1 MPWYAWFGGVASFV
15 LSYNSRNGNTV
26 WCSRSLLYV
35 E

>member
-1 MPWYAWFGGVASFV
+1 MPWCAWFGGVASFE

-26 WCSRSLLYV
+26 RRSRSLLYV